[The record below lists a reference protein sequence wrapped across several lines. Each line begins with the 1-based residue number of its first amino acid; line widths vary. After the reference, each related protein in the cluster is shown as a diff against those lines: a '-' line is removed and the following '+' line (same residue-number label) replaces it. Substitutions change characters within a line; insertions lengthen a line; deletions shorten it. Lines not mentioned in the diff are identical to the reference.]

1 MISIMNLNL
10 QINIRNSLFRLGWVR
25 FKLSH
30 MVTNVSS
37 SSASESLDCSNSDW
51 TTAYYMSRV
60 DKIRAILDHG
70 QPLPIGM
77 HFYY

>member
-1 MISIMNLNL
+1 MKT
-10 QINIRNSLFRLGWVR
+10 GWVR

-37 SSASESLDCSNSDW
+37 SSAKSQDLSNIDW

-77 HFYY
+77 MIVKF